1 MGFPDVDGV
10 YEVTVAEDDE
20 AHANEPPLIGWV
32 GQSGGELE
40 GKPAPLV
47 QDCLVLEDVRDECF
61 FFLSAPKPPV
71 SLVASARLPPP
82 VSLVLS
88 LFLVRAT

>member
-32 GQSGGELE
+32 GQSGGALE

-47 QDCLVLEDVRDECF
+47 QDCLVLEDVRDACF
-61 FFLSAPKPPV
+61 FFLSAPKPTSV
-71 SLVASARLPPP
+71 SR
-82 VSLVLS
+82 VLS